1 MSNTVLKLQKVTKI
15 FGGKGDVPLVEI
27 FNGMDFSVKTN
38 EVVGLFS
45 PSGSGKTT
53 FLQIAGLLDS
63 KFSGDININGLR
75 VNAKNDIQTSIVRR
89 KNIGFVFQFHHL
101 IQEFSA
107 LENTIFPL
115 LFDGVSEPVAI
126 QKGQHLLEKV
136 GLGKR
141 VNNRPAE
148 LSGGEQQR
156 VAICRAII
164 SEPALLLADEPTGNL
179 DSGTSEPIVE
189 MLFRLNREAET
200 ALVLVTHDPKLA
212 AKARRIV
219 TMSGGSIV
227 SEEENETS

>member
-1 MSNTVLKLQKVTKI
+1 MSNIVLSLQRVTKI
-15 FGGKGDVPLVEI
+15 FGGKGDVPLAEI
-27 FNGMDFSVKTN
+27 FKGMDFNVKRN

-63 KFSGDININGLR
+63 QFSGDIYINGSK
-75 VNAKNDIQTSIVRR
+75 VDTKNDFQTSIIRR

-107 LENTIFPL
+107 LENIIFPL
-115 LFDGVSEPVAI
+115 LFEGVSKGIAVR
-126 QKGQHLLEKV
+126 KGQQLLEKV

-141 VNNRPAE
+141 MDNRPAE

-164 SEPALLLADEPTGNL
+164 NEPTLLLADEPTGNL
-179 DSGTSEPIVE
+179 DQSTTSKVMSFLIELIKEHNISAIIASHNPTISQLVDKNAKIADGKIVY
-189 MLFRLNREAET
+189 
-200 ALVLVTHDPKLA
+200 D
-212 AKARRIV
+212 
-219 TMSGGSIV
+219 
-227 SEEENETS
+227 

>member
-1 MSNTVLKLQKVTKI
+1 MSNIVLSLQRVTKT
-15 FGGKGDVPLVEI
+15 FGGKGDVPLAEI
-27 FNGMDFSVKTN
+27 FEGMDFNVKRN

-63 KFSGDININGLR
+63 KFSGDIYINGSK
-75 VNAKNDIQTSIVRR
+75 VDTKNDFQTSIIRR

-107 LENTIFPL
+107 LENIIFPL
-115 LFDGVSEPVAI
+115 LFEGISKGIAVR
-126 QKGQHLLEKV
+126 KGQQLLEKV

-141 VNNRPAE
+141 MDNRPAE

-164 SEPALLLADEPTGNL
+164 NEPTLLLADEPTGNL
-179 DSGTSEPIVE
+179 DQSTTSKVMSFLIELIKEHNISAIIASHNPTISQLVDKNAKIADGKIVY
-189 MLFRLNREAET
+189 
-200 ALVLVTHDPKLA
+200 D
-212 AKARRIV
+212 
-219 TMSGGSIV
+219 
-227 SEEENETS
+227 

>member
-1 MSNTVLKLQKVTKI
+1 MSNTVLSLQRVTKI
-15 FGGKGDVPLVEI
+15 FGGKGDVPLAEI
-27 FNGMDFSVKTN
+27 FKGMDFNVKRN

-63 KFSGDININGLR
+63 KFSGDIYINGSK
-75 VNAKNDIQTSIVRR
+75 VDTKNDFQTSIIRR

-107 LENTIFPL
+107 LENIIFPL
-115 LFDGVSEPVAI
+115 LFEGISKGIAVR
-126 QKGQHLLEKV
+126 KGQQLLEKV

-141 VNNRPAE
+141 MDNRPAE

-164 SEPALLLADEPTGNL
+164 NEPTLLLADEPTGNL
-179 DSGTSEPIVE
+179 DQSTTSKVMSFLIELIKEHNISAIIASHNPTISQLADKNAKIADGKIVY
-189 MLFRLNREAET
+189 
-200 ALVLVTHDPKLA
+200 D
-212 AKARRIV
+212 
-219 TMSGGSIV
+219 
-227 SEEENETS
+227 

>member
-1 MSNTVLKLQKVTKI
+1 MSNIVLSLQRVTKT
-15 FGGKGDVPLVEI
+15 FGGKGDVPLAEI
-27 FNGMDFSVKTN
+27 FKGMDFNVKRN

-63 KFSGDININGLR
+63 QFSGDIYINGSK
-75 VNAKNDIQTSIVRR
+75 VDTKNDFQTSIIRR

-107 LENTIFPL
+107 LENIIFPL
-115 LFDGVSEPVAI
+115 LFEGISKGIAVR
-126 QKGQHLLEKV
+126 KGQQLLEKV

-141 VNNRPAE
+141 MDNRPAE

-164 SEPALLLADEPTGNL
+164 NEPTLLLADEPTGNL
-179 DSGTSEPIVE
+179 DQSTTSKVMSFLIELIKEHNISAIIASHNPTISQLVDKNAKIADGKIVY
-189 MLFRLNREAET
+189 
-200 ALVLVTHDPKLA
+200 D
-212 AKARRIV
+212 
-219 TMSGGSIV
+219 
-227 SEEENETS
+227 

>member
-1 MSNTVLKLQKVTKI
+1 MSNIVLKLQKVTKV
-15 FGGKGDVPLVEI
+15 FGGKGDVPSVEI
-27 FNGMDFSVKTN
+27 FKGMNFTIERN

-63 KFSGDININGLR
+63 KFSGNVFINGSS
-75 VNAKNDIQTSIVRR
+75 VDAKNDFQTSIIRR

-115 LFDGVSEPVAI
+115 LFDGTSKKTAI
-126 QKGQHLLEKV
+126 KKGQNLLDKV

-141 VNNRPAE
+141 MNNRPAE

-164 SEPALLLADEPTGNL
+164 NEPALLLADEPTGNL
-179 DSGTSEPIVE
+179 DQSTTSKVMTFLIELIREHNISAIIASHNPLISKLVDKNAQIVGG
-189 MLFRLNREAET
+189 
-200 ALVLVTHDPKLA
+200 D
-212 AKARRIV
+212 IV
-219 TMSGGSIV
+219 Y
-227 SEEENETS
+227 N

>member
-1 MSNTVLKLQKVTKI
+1 MSNIVLKLQKVTKV
-15 FGGKGDVPLVEI
+15 FGGKGDVPSVEI
-27 FNGMDFSVKTN
+27 FKGMNFTIERN

-63 KFSGDININGLR
+63 KFSGNVFINGSS
-75 VNAKNDIQTSIVRR
+75 VDAKNDFQTSIIRR

-115 LFDGVSEPVAI
+115 LFDGTSKKTAI
-126 QKGQHLLEKV
+126 QKGQNLLEKV

-141 VNNRPAE
+141 MNNRPAE

-164 SEPALLLADEPTGNL
+164 NEPALLLADEPTGNL
-179 DSGTSEPIVE
+179 DQSTTSKVMTFLIELIREHNISAIIASHNPLISKLVDKNAQIVGG
-189 MLFRLNREAET
+189 
-200 ALVLVTHDPKLA
+200 D
-212 AKARRIV
+212 IV
-219 TMSGGSIV
+219 Y
-227 SEEENETS
+227 N

>member
-1 MSNTVLKLQKVTKI
+1 MSNIVLSLQRVTKI
-15 FGGKGDVPLVEI
+15 YGGKGDVPLAEI
-27 FNGMDFSVKTN
+27 FKGMDFNVKRN

-63 KFSGDININGLR
+63 QFSGDIYINGSK
-75 VNAKNDIQTSIVRR
+75 VDTKNDFQTSIIRR

-107 LENTIFPL
+107 LENIIFPL
-115 LFDGVSEPVAI
+115 LFEGISKGIAVR
-126 QKGQHLLEKV
+126 KGQQLLEKV

-141 VNNRPAE
+141 MDNRPAE

-164 SEPALLLADEPTGNL
+164 NEPTLLLADEPTGNL
-179 DSGTSEPIVE
+179 DQSTTSKVMSFLIELIKEHNISAIIASHNPTISQLVDKNAKIADGKIVY
-189 MLFRLNREAET
+189 
-200 ALVLVTHDPKLA
+200 D
-212 AKARRIV
+212 
-219 TMSGGSIV
+219 
-227 SEEENETS
+227 

>member
-63 KFSGDININGLR
+63 KFSGDIYINGSI
-75 VNAKNDIQTSIVRR
+75 VDAKNDFQTSRVRR

-107 LENTIFPL
+107 LENIIFPL
-115 LFDGVSEPVAI
+115 LFDGM
-126 QKGQHLLEKV
+126 QKKIAVKKGKQLLEKV

-141 VNNRPAE
+141 MDNRPAE

-164 SEPALLLADEPTGNL
+164 NEPALLLADEPTGNL
-179 DSGTSEPIVE
+179 DQSTTSRVMSFLIELIKEHNISAIIASHNPMISKLVDK
-189 MLFRLNREAET
+189 NAEISDGKI
-200 ALVLVTHDPKLA
+200 LY
-212 AKARRIV
+212 
-219 TMSGGSIV
+219 
-227 SEEENETS
+227 N

>member
-63 KFSGDININGLR
+63 KFSGDIYINGSI
-75 VNAKNDIQTSIVRR
+75 VDAKNDFQTSRVRR

-107 LENTIFPL
+107 LENIIFPL
-115 LFDGVSEPVAI
+115 LFDGIAKKIAVK
-126 QKGQHLLEKV
+126 KGKHLLEKV

-141 VNNRPAE
+141 MDNRPAE

-164 SEPALLLADEPTGNL
+164 NEPALLLADEPTGNL
-179 DSGTSEPIVE
+179 DQSTTSRVMSFLIELIKEHNISAIIASHNPMISK
-189 MLFRLNREAET
+189 
-200 ALVLVTHDPKLA
+200 LVDKN
-212 AKARRIV
+212 AKIADGKILY
-219 TMSGGSIV
+219 
-227 SEEENETS
+227 N

>member
-1 MSNTVLKLQKVTKI
+1 MNNIVLRLQKVTKT
-15 FGGKGDVPLVEI
+15 FGGKGDMPLVEI
-27 FNGMDFSVKTN
+27 FKGMDFNVRRN

-63 KFSGDININGLR
+63 NFSGDIYISGSK
-75 VNAKNDIQTSIVRR
+75 VDAKNDLQTSIIRR

-107 LENTIFPL
+107 LENIILPL
-115 LFDGVSEPVAI
+115 LFDGISKKIAVK
-126 QKGQHLLEKV
+126 KGQHLLEKV

-141 VNNRPAE
+141 MDNRPAE

-164 SEPALLLADEPTGNL
+164 NEPALLLADEPTGNL
-179 DSGTSEPIVE
+179 DQLTTSKVMSFLIEIIKEHNISAIIASHNPMISKLVDKNAKIADGKIVY
-189 MLFRLNREAET
+189 N
-200 ALVLVTHDPKLA
+200 
-212 AKARRIV
+212 
-219 TMSGGSIV
+219 
-227 SEEENETS
+227 

>member
-1 MSNTVLKLQKVTKI
+1 MSNIVLSLQRVTKI
-15 FGGKGDVPLVEI
+15 FGGKGDVPLAEI
-27 FNGMDFSVKTN
+27 FKGMDFNVKRN

-63 KFSGDININGLR
+63 QFSGDIYINGSK
-75 VNAKNDIQTSIVRR
+75 VDTKNDFQTSIIRR

-107 LENTIFPL
+107 LENIIFPL
-115 LFDGVSEPVAI
+115 LFEGISKGIAVR
-126 QKGQHLLEKV
+126 KGQQLLEKV

-141 VNNRPAE
+141 MDNRPAE

-164 SEPALLLADEPTGNL
+164 NEPTLLLADEPTGNL
-179 DSGTSEPIVE
+179 DQSTTSKVMSFLIELIKEHNISAIIASHNPTISQLADKNAKIADGKIVY
-189 MLFRLNREAET
+189 
-200 ALVLVTHDPKLA
+200 D
-212 AKARRIV
+212 
-219 TMSGGSIV
+219 
-227 SEEENETS
+227 

>member
-63 KFSGDININGLR
+63 KFSGDIYINGSI
-75 VNAKNDIQTSIVRR
+75 VDAKNDFQTSRVRR

-107 LENTIFPL
+107 LENIIFPL
-115 LFDGVSEPVAI
+115 LFDGISKKIAVK
-126 QKGQHLLEKV
+126 KGKHLLEKV

-141 VNNRPAE
+141 MDNRPAE

-164 SEPALLLADEPTGNL
+164 NEPALLLADEPTGNL
-179 DSGTSEPIVE
+179 DQSTTSRVMSFLIELIKEHNISAIIASHNPMISK
-189 MLFRLNREAET
+189 
-200 ALVLVTHDPKLA
+200 LVDKN
-212 AKARRIV
+212 AKIADGRILY
-219 TMSGGSIV
+219 
-227 SEEENETS
+227 N

>member
-1 MSNTVLKLQKVTKI
+1 MSNIVLRLQKITKT
-15 FGGKGDVPLVEI
+15 FGGKGDVPSVEI
-27 FNGMDFSVKTN
+27 FKGMNFTIKRN

-63 KFSGDININGLR
+63 KFCGNISINGSS
-75 VNAKNDIQTSIVRR
+75 VNAKNDFQTSIIRR

-107 LENTIFPL
+107 LENVIFPL
-115 LFDGVSEPVAI
+115 LFDGTSKKTAI
-126 QKGQHLLEKV
+126 KKGQNLLEKV

-141 VNNRPAE
+141 MNNRPAE

-164 SEPALLLADEPTGNL
+164 NEPALLLADEPTGNL
-179 DSGTSEPIVE
+179 DQSTTSKVMTFLIELIREHNISAIIASHNPMISKLVDKNAQIVGG
-189 MLFRLNREAET
+189 
-200 ALVLVTHDPKLA
+200 D
-212 AKARRIV
+212 IV
-219 TMSGGSIV
+219 Y
-227 SEEENETS
+227 N

>member
-63 KFSGDININGLR
+63 KFSGDIYINGSI
-75 VNAKNDIQTSIVRR
+75 VDAKNDFQTSRMRR

-107 LENTIFPL
+107 LENIIFPL
-115 LFDGVSEPVAI
+115 LFDGIPKKFAVK
-126 QKGQHLLEKV
+126 KGKHLLEKV

-141 VNNRPAE
+141 MDNRPAE

-164 SEPALLLADEPTGNL
+164 NEPALLLADEPTGNL
-179 DSGTSEPIVE
+179 DQSTTTRVMSFLIELIKEHNISAIIASHNPMISK
-189 MLFRLNREAET
+189 
-200 ALVLVTHDPKLA
+200 LVDRN
-212 AKARRIV
+212 AKIADGKILY
-219 TMSGGSIV
+219 
-227 SEEENETS
+227 N

>member
-1 MSNTVLKLQKVTKI
+1 MSNIVLSLQRVTKI
-15 FGGKGDVPLVEI
+15 FGGKGDVPLAEI
-27 FNGMDFSVKTN
+27 FKGMDFKVKRN

-63 KFSGDININGLR
+63 QFSGDIYINGSK
-75 VNAKNDIQTSIVRR
+75 VDIKNDFQTSIIRR

-107 LENTIFPL
+107 LENIIFPL
-115 LFDGVSEPVAI
+115 LFEGISKGIAVR
-126 QKGQHLLEKV
+126 KGQQLLEKV

-141 VNNRPAE
+141 MDNRPAE

-164 SEPALLLADEPTGNL
+164 NEPTLLLADEPTGNL
-179 DSGTSEPIVE
+179 DQSTTSKVMSFLVELIKEHNISAIIASHNPTISQLVDKNAKIADGKIVY
-189 MLFRLNREAET
+189 
-200 ALVLVTHDPKLA
+200 D
-212 AKARRIV
+212 
-219 TMSGGSIV
+219 
-227 SEEENETS
+227 

>member
-1 MSNTVLKLQKVTKI
+1 MSNIVLSLQRVTKT

-27 FNGMDFSVKTN
+27 FREMDFNVKRN

-63 KFSGDININGLR
+63 KFSGDIYINGSK
-75 VNAKNDIQTSIVRR
+75 VDTKKDFQTSIIRR

-107 LENTIFPL
+107 LENIIFPL
-115 LFDGVSEPVAI
+115 LFEGISKGIAVR
-126 QKGQHLLEKV
+126 KGQQLLEKV

-141 VNNRPAE
+141 MDNRPAE

-164 SEPALLLADEPTGNL
+164 NEPALLLADEPTGNL
-179 DSGTSEPIVE
+179 DQSTTSKVMSFLIELIKEHNISAIIASHNPMISRLVDKNAKIADGKIVY
-189 MLFRLNREAET
+189 N
-200 ALVLVTHDPKLA
+200 
-212 AKARRIV
+212 
-219 TMSGGSIV
+219 
-227 SEEENETS
+227 

>member
-63 KFSGDININGLR
+63 KFSGDIYINGSI
-75 VNAKNDIQTSIVRR
+75 VDAKNDFQTSRVRR

-107 LENTIFPL
+107 LENIIFPL
-115 LFDGVSEPVAI
+115 VLKAKP
-126 QKGQHLLEKV
+126 QKNLLV
-136 GLGKR
+136 
-141 VNNRPAE
+141 
-148 LSGGEQQR
+148 
-156 VAICRAII
+156 
-164 SEPALLLADEPTGNL
+164 
-179 DSGTSEPIVE
+179 
-189 MLFRLNREAET
+189 
-200 ALVLVTHDPKLA
+200 
-212 AKARRIV
+212 
-219 TMSGGSIV
+219 
-227 SEEENETS
+227 

>member
-1 MSNTVLKLQKVTKI
+1 MSNIVLSLQRVTKI
-15 FGGKGDVPLVEI
+15 FGGKGDVPLAEI
-27 FNGMDFSVKTN
+27 FKGMDFNVKRN

-63 KFSGDININGLR
+63 QFSGDIYINGSK
-75 VNAKNDIQTSIVRR
+75 VDIKNDFQTSIIRR

-107 LENTIFPL
+107 LENIIFPL
-115 LFDGVSEPVAI
+115 LFEGISKGIAVR
-126 QKGQHLLEKV
+126 KGQHLLEKV

-141 VNNRPAE
+141 MDNRPAE

-164 SEPALLLADEPTGNL
+164 NEPTLLLADEPTGNL
-179 DSGTSEPIVE
+179 DQSTTSKVMSFLIELIKEHNISAIIASHNPTISQLVDKNAKIADGKIVY
-189 MLFRLNREAET
+189 
-200 ALVLVTHDPKLA
+200 D
-212 AKARRIV
+212 
-219 TMSGGSIV
+219 
-227 SEEENETS
+227 

>member
-1 MSNTVLKLQKVTKI
+1 MSNIVLSLQRVTKT
-15 FGGKGDVPLVEI
+15 FGGKGDVPSAEI
-27 FNGMDFSVKTN
+27 FKGMDFNVKRN

-63 KFSGDININGLR
+63 QFSGDIYINGSK
-75 VNAKNDIQTSIVRR
+75 VDTKNDVQTSIIRR

-107 LENTIFPL
+107 LENIIFPL
-115 LFDGVSEPVAI
+115 LFEGISKGIAVR
-126 QKGQHLLEKV
+126 KGQQLLEKV

-141 VNNRPAE
+141 MDNRPAE

-164 SEPALLLADEPTGNL
+164 NEPALLLADEPTGNL
-179 DSGTSEPIVE
+179 DQSTTSKVMSFLIELIKEHNISAIIASHNPTISQLVDRNAKIADGKIVY
-189 MLFRLNREAET
+189 
-200 ALVLVTHDPKLA
+200 D
-212 AKARRIV
+212 
-219 TMSGGSIV
+219 
-227 SEEENETS
+227 

>member
-1 MSNTVLKLQKVTKI
+1 MSNIVLSLQRVTKI
-15 FGGKGDVPLVEI
+15 FGGKGDVPLAEI
-27 FNGMDFSVKTN
+27 FKGMDFNVKRN

-63 KFSGDININGLR
+63 QFSGDIYINGSK
-75 VNAKNDIQTSIVRR
+75 VDTKNDFQTSIIRR

-107 LENTIFPL
+107 LENIIFPL
-115 LFDGVSEPVAI
+115 LFEGISKGIAI
-126 QKGQHLLEKV
+126 RKGQRLLEKV

-141 VNNRPAE
+141 MDNRPAE

-164 SEPALLLADEPTGNL
+164 NEPTLLLADEPTGNL
-179 DSGTSEPIVE
+179 DQSTTSKVMSFLIELIKEHNISAIIASHNPTISQLVDKNAKIADGKIVY
-189 MLFRLNREAET
+189 
-200 ALVLVTHDPKLA
+200 D
-212 AKARRIV
+212 
-219 TMSGGSIV
+219 
-227 SEEENETS
+227 

>member
-63 KFSGDININGLR
+63 KFSGDIYINGSI
-75 VNAKNDIQTSIVRR
+75 VDAKNDFQTSRVRR

-107 LENTIFPL
+107 LENIIFPL
-115 LFDGVSEPVAI
+115 LFDGI
-126 QKGQHLLEKV
+126 QKKIAVKKGKHLLEKV

-141 VNNRPAE
+141 MDNRPAE

-164 SEPALLLADEPTGNL
+164 NEPALLLADEPTGNL
-179 DSGTSEPIVE
+179 DQSTTSKVMSFLIELIKEHNISAIIASHNPK
-189 MLFRLNREAET
+189 MSK
-200 ALVLVTHDPKLA
+200 LVDKN
-212 AKARRIV
+212 AKI
-219 TMSGGSIV
+219 SDGKILY
-227 SEEENETS
+227 N

>member
-1 MSNTVLKLQKVTKI
+1 MSNIVLSLQRVTKI
-15 FGGKGDVPLVEI
+15 FGGKGDVPLAEI
-27 FNGMDFSVKTN
+27 FKGMDFNVKRN

-63 KFSGDININGLR
+63 QFLGDIYINGSK
-75 VNAKNDIQTSIVRR
+75 VDTKNDFQTSIIRR

-107 LENTIFPL
+107 LENIIFPL
-115 LFDGVSEPVAI
+115 LFEGISKGIAVR
-126 QKGQHLLEKV
+126 KGQQLLEKV

-141 VNNRPAE
+141 MDNRPAE

-164 SEPALLLADEPTGNL
+164 NEPTLLLADEPTGNL
-179 DSGTSEPIVE
+179 DQSTTSKVMSFLIELIKEHNISAIIASHNPTISQLVDKNAKIV
-189 MLFRLNREAET
+189 
-200 ALVLVTHDPKLA
+200 DGK
-212 AKARRIV
+212 IV
-219 TMSGGSIV
+219 YD
-227 SEEENETS
+227 

>member
-27 FNGMDFSVKTN
+27 FKEMDFSVKRN

-63 KFSGDININGLR
+63 KFSGDIYINGSI
-75 VNAKNDIQTSIVRR
+75 VDAKNDFQTSRVRR

-107 LENTIFPL
+107 LENIILPL
-115 LFDGVSEPVAI
+115 LFDGISKKIAVK
-126 QKGQHLLEKV
+126 KGKHLLEKV

-141 VNNRPAE
+141 MDNRPAE

-164 SEPALLLADEPTGNL
+164 NEPALLLADEPTGNL
-179 DSGTSEPIVE
+179 DQSTTTKVMRFLIELIKEHNISAIIASHNPMISKLVDKKAKIADGKIVY
-189 MLFRLNREAET
+189 N
-200 ALVLVTHDPKLA
+200 
-212 AKARRIV
+212 
-219 TMSGGSIV
+219 
-227 SEEENETS
+227 

>member
-1 MSNTVLKLQKVTKI
+1 MSNIVLSLQRVTKI
-15 FGGKGDVPLVEI
+15 FGGKGDVPLAEI
-27 FNGMDFSVKTN
+27 FKGMDFNVKRN

-63 KFSGDININGLR
+63 QFSGDIYINGSK
-75 VNAKNDIQTSIVRR
+75 VDTKNDFQTSIIRR

-107 LENTIFPL
+107 LENIIFPL
-115 LFDGVSEPVAI
+115 LFEGISKGIAVR
-126 QKGQHLLEKV
+126 KGQQLLEKV

-141 VNNRPAE
+141 MDNRPAE

-164 SEPALLLADEPTGNL
+164 NEPALLLADEPTGNL
-179 DSGTSEPIVE
+179 DQSTTSKVMSFLIELIKEHNISAIIASHNPTISQLVDKNAKIADGKIVY
-189 MLFRLNREAET
+189 
-200 ALVLVTHDPKLA
+200 D
-212 AKARRIV
+212 
-219 TMSGGSIV
+219 
-227 SEEENETS
+227 

>member
-1 MSNTVLKLQKVTKI
+1 MSNIVLSLQRVTKT
-15 FGGKGDVPLVEI
+15 FGGKGDVPLAEI
-27 FNGMDFSVKTN
+27 FKGMDFNVKRN

-63 KFSGDININGLR
+63 QFSGDIYINGSK
-75 VNAKNDIQTSIVRR
+75 VDTKNDFQTSIIRR

-107 LENTIFPL
+107 LENIIFPL
-115 LFDGVSEPVAI
+115 LFEGISKGIAVR
-126 QKGQHLLEKV
+126 KGQQLLEKV

-141 VNNRPAE
+141 MNNRPAE

-164 SEPALLLADEPTGNL
+164 NEPTLLLADEPTGNL
-179 DSGTSEPIVE
+179 DQSTTSKVMSFLIELIKEHNISAIIASHNPTISQLVDKNAKIADGKIVY
-189 MLFRLNREAET
+189 
-200 ALVLVTHDPKLA
+200 D
-212 AKARRIV
+212 
-219 TMSGGSIV
+219 
-227 SEEENETS
+227 

>member
-1 MSNTVLKLQKVTKI
+1 MSNTVLKLQKVTKT

-63 KFSGDININGLR
+63 KFSGDIYINGSI
-75 VNAKNDIQTSIVRR
+75 VDAKNDFQTSRVRR

-107 LENTIFPL
+107 LENIIFPL
-115 LFDGVSEPVAI
+115 LFDGIPKKIAVE
-126 QKGQHLLEKV
+126 KGEHLLEKV
-136 GLGKR
+136 GLGTR
-141 VNNRPAE
+141 MDNRPAE

-164 SEPALLLADEPTGNL
+164 NEPALLLADEPTGNL
-179 DSGTSEPIVE
+179 DQSTTSRVMSFLIELIKEHNISAIIASHNPMISK
-189 MLFRLNREAET
+189 
-200 ALVLVTHDPKLA
+200 LVDKN
-212 AKARRIV
+212 AKIADGKILY
-219 TMSGGSIV
+219 
-227 SEEENETS
+227 N

>member
-63 KFSGDININGLR
+63 KFSGDIYINGSI
-75 VNAKNDIQTSIVRR
+75 VDAKNDFQTSRVRR

-101 IQEFSA
+101 IQEFPA
-107 LENTIFPL
+107 LENIIFPL
-115 LFDGVSEPVAI
+115 LFEKKKKKIAVK
-126 QKGQHLLEKV
+126 KGKHLLEKV

-141 VNNRPAE
+141 MDNRPAE

-164 SEPALLLADEPTGNL
+164 NEPALLLADEPTGNL
-179 DSGTSEPIVE
+179 DQSTTSKVMSFLIELIKEHNISAIIASHNPMISK
-189 MLFRLNREAET
+189 
-200 ALVLVTHDPKLA
+200 LVDKN
-212 AKARRIV
+212 AKIADGKILY
-219 TMSGGSIV
+219 
-227 SEEENETS
+227 N

>member
-1 MSNTVLKLQKVTKI
+1 MSNIVLSLQKVTKI
-15 FGGKGDVPLVEI
+15 FGGKGDVPLAEI
-27 FNGMDFSVKTN
+27 FKGMDFNVKRN

-63 KFSGDININGLR
+63 QFSGDIYINGSK
-75 VNAKNDIQTSIVRR
+75 VDTKNDFQTSIIRR

-107 LENTIFPL
+107 LENIIFPL
-115 LFDGVSEPVAI
+115 LFEGISKGVAVR
-126 QKGQHLLEKV
+126 KGQQLLEKV

-141 VNNRPAE
+141 MDNRPAE

-164 SEPALLLADEPTGNL
+164 NEPTLLLADEPTGNL
-179 DSGTSEPIVE
+179 DQSTTSKVMSFLIELIKEHNISAIIASHNPTISQLVDRNAKIADGKIVY
-189 MLFRLNREAET
+189 
-200 ALVLVTHDPKLA
+200 D
-212 AKARRIV
+212 
-219 TMSGGSIV
+219 
-227 SEEENETS
+227 

>member
-1 MSNTVLKLQKVTKI
+1 MSNIVLSLHRVTKT

-27 FNGMDFSVKTN
+27 FKGMDFNVKRN

-63 KFSGDININGLR
+63 KFSGDVYIHGSK
-75 VNAKNDIQTSIVRR
+75 VDTKNDFQTSIIRR

-107 LENTIFPL
+107 LENIIFPL
-115 LFDGVSEPVAI
+115 LFEGISKGIAVR
-126 QKGQHLLEKV
+126 KGQHLLEKV

-141 VNNRPAE
+141 MDNRPAE

-164 SEPALLLADEPTGNL
+164 NEPALLLADEPTGNL
-179 DSGTSEPIVE
+179 DQSTTSKVMSFLIELIKEHNISAIIASHNPTISQLVDKNVKIV
-189 MLFRLNREAET
+189 
-200 ALVLVTHDPKLA
+200 DG
-212 AKARRIV
+212 RIV
-219 TMSGGSIV
+219 C
-227 SEEENETS
+227 N